1 MDKIMLVT
9 GGSRGIG
16 AATCLMAAKHG
27 YAVAVNYHSNREAA
41 DAVVDAIEKDG
52 GKALAIQ
59 ADVADEQ
66 DVVRLFATV
75 DDELGRITALV
86 NNAGIVDQPSK
97 VADMSAERVAR
108 MMSVNVVGP
117 FLCAREAIRRMG
129 TTYGGPGGVIV
140 NVSSAASHAAGSGG
154 ANTYIDYGASKGAI
168 DTFTEGL
175 AKEVAP
181 EQIRVSAVRPGVVD
195 TEIHASGGLPDK
207 PEKAKSVIPL
217 GRVGQPEDIAEAILY
232 LAEAQFT
239 SGAFLD
245 VDGGI

>member
-16 AATCLMAAKHG
+16 AATCLMAAKYG

-41 DAVVDAIEKDG
+41 DAVVTAIEKTG
-52 GKALAIQ
+52 GKAIAIQ

-86 NNAGIVDQPSK
+86 NNAGIVDQPGK

-108 MMSVNVVGP
+108 MMSINVVGP

-129 TTYGGPGGVIV
+129 TSYGGPGGVIV
-140 NVSSAASHAAGSGG
+140 NVSSGASHAAGNGG
-154 ANTYIDYGASKGAI
+154 ANTYVDYGASKGAI
-168 DTFTEGL
+168 DTLTEGL
-175 AKEVAP
+175 SKEVAA

-195 TEIHASGGLPDK
+195 TEIHASGGQPDK
-207 PEKAKSVIPL
+207 PEQAKSAIPL
-217 GRVGQPEDIAEAILY
+217 GRVGQPEDIAEAIMY
-232 LAEAQFT
+232 LTEAQFT
-239 SGAFLD
+239 TGAFID
-245 VDGGI
+245 VDGGV